1 MEQIALATEEQ
12 RRRAIAWAIA
22 LTADTAL
29 APDHYEVDL
38 LERYAQG
45 ELTLLQI
52 LDQLDNRIQH
62 LLYRSKATHPLTT
75 GQLAQVVEQA
85 QHWNEKHQITG
96 LLCYSS
102 DRYFVQV
109 LEGPAPAVHALYA
122 NIQRDNRHGQVTT
135 LSDKASATRW
145 FADWKMALIETEP
158 ADFFWLIGYLEAKVS
173 NLVKPA
179 IPITDPHL
187 LTLLKQFSKT

>member
-1 MEQIALATEEQ
+1 MEHLALATEEQ
-12 RRRAIAWAIA
+12 RRRAIAWAVA

-75 GQLAQVVEQA
+75 GQLAQLVEQA
-85 QHWNEKHQITG
+85 QQWNEKHQLTG

-102 DRYFVQV
+102 DGYFVQV

-145 FADWKMALIETEP
+145 FADWKMALIEAEP

-173 NLVKPA
+173 NLVKPT
-179 IPITDPHL
+179 IPITDPQL